1 MLSFCQLKTLQI
13 YSVEE
18 LIEVGSKQGISK
30 LESYVSPINIL
41 YVDST
46 KSKDIIAMEFK
57 TSFLEKHP
65 KSPEHFYYKT
75 PFYTAY
81 LAENFND
88 KYAGRKLFEYYRS
101 LPKFIKSD
109 TIYGM
114 YGGDFDKYLAILI
127 NQKIKNFN
135 NILKQ
140 DFYQWNKLSEKTLS
154 KQYPT
159 VEELRNRSFEES
171 MKFNKSDLHLDCSFI
186 SFQLASALNLLDET
200 VFDDK
205 FVEELKAKQTWTF
218 IDSYMFPKVPLRYYN
233 RGFYRLEI
241 PLKRTYKNINELV
254 SSSSFETFFIENVE
268 DCCDPE
274 ITLIIHD
281 NKLTGFVAISRNNGS
296 DDYRIKLNNKT
307 LIVETMSSIIE

>member
-1 MLSFCQLKTLQI
+1 
-13 YSVEE
+13 
-18 LIEVGSKQGISK
+18 
-30 LESYVSPINIL
+30 
-41 YVDST
+41 
-46 KSKDIIAMEFK
+46 MEFK
-57 TSFLEKHP
+57 AGFVEKH
-65 KSPEHFYYKT
+65 SQSSEHFYYKT
-75 PFYTAY
+75 PFYTEY

-88 KYAGRKLFEYYRS
+88 NHAGRKLFEYYRN
-101 LPKFIKSD
+101 LPKFVKSD
-109 TIYGM
+109 TIYAM
-114 YGGDFDKYLAILI
+114 YGGDFDKCLAILI
-127 NQKIKNFN
+127 NQNIKNLN

-140 DFYQWNKLSEKTLS
+140 DFYQWKKLSEKTSS

-159 VEELRNRSFEES
+159 IEELRNRSFEES
-171 MKFNKSDLHLDCSFI
+171 MKFNESDLHLDCSFL
-186 SFQLASALNLLDET
+186 SFQLAYALNLLDEPM
-200 VFDDK
+200 FDDK
-205 FVEELKAKQTWTF
+205 LVEELKAKQTWTF
-218 IDSYMFPKVPLRYYN
+218 IDRYMFPKVPLRYYN